1 MKNIILAIAFC
12 FSTISAFAQ
21 KQFEGAW
28 ISDESNYITTIVSG
42 EYGVYSVTNFN
53 PWTGDT
59 IKEKIISRKKNKFTT
74 RLFNKSNGYS
84 VTVEYKMKH
93 KDTLVCKFEGDL
105 NKKIT
110 HVRFNNY

>member
-12 FSTISAFAQ
+12 FSSTCAFAQ
-21 KQFEGAW
+21 KQFDGAW

-42 EYGVYSVTNFN
+42 EYGVVSVTNFN
-53 PWTGDT
+53 AWTGKI
-59 IKEKIISRKKNKFTT
+59 IKERIISRKKNKFTT
-74 RLFNKSNGYS
+74 ELFNESNGYS

>member
-12 FSTISAFAQ
+12 FSSICIFAQ
-21 KQFEGAW
+21 EQFQGAW
-28 ISDESNYITTIVSG
+28 ISNESNYITTINAGKFGVS
-42 EYGVYSVTNFN
+42 SVTNFN
-53 PWTGDT
+53 PWTGKI

-74 RLFNKSNGYS
+74 ELFNESNGYF

-93 KDTLVCKFEGDL
+93 KDTLICKFKGDL

>member
-12 FSTISAFAQ
+12 FSSICAFAQ
-21 KQFEGAW
+21 KQFDGAW

-59 IKEKIISRKKNKFTT
+59 IKEKIISCKKRKFIIQFITNILCSRK
-74 RLFNKSNGYS
+74 LY
-84 VTVEYKMKH
+84 Y
-93 KDTLVCKFEGDL
+93 LL
-105 NKKIT
+105 NEAC
-110 HVRFNNY
+110 

>member
-1 MKNIILAIAFC
+1 MKNIILAIALC
-12 FSTISAFAQ
+12 FSSTCAFAQ
-21 KQFEGAW
+21 KQFDGAW

-42 EYGVYSVTNFN
+42 EYGVVSVTNFN
-53 PWTGDT
+53 PWTGKI
-59 IKEKIISRKKNKFTT
+59 IKERIVSRKKNKLTT
-74 RLFNKSNGYS
+74 ELFNESNGYS